1 MLVELIFWFVFAVET
16 IKPGT
21 TMILCNAKIDMFK
34 ETMRLAIDKWD
45 RLKVTEP
52 ANFEVLENYVQSF
65 SS

>member
-1 MLVELIFWFVFAVET
+1 VLVELIFWFVFAVKT

-21 TMILCNAKIDMFK
+21 AMILRNAKIDMFK
-34 ETMRLAIDKWD
+34 GTMRLAVDKWG
-45 RLKVTEP
+45 RVKVTEL